1 MTSRIY
7 RPEQKH
13 PQPYQ
18 DDLNPDASKGINWG
32 LVGPHPEKH
41 SPRTAKDIKELHREL
56 SDLQDDQLSRIPV
69 LPAGSRL
76 ETNATYINLSQPSI
90 GEFTAK
96 GEEEVSEQ
104 DWIVPKSEVDYE
116 LWNLLAGKGDH
127 SLKEDVMPKTKSMTG
142 KDGKRKLQSDHGRGK
157 HNTGGESQKD
167 RVVPRGSGGRTG
179 SSKKGG

>member
-18 DDLNPDASKGINWG
+18 QDLNPDASKGINWG

-56 SDLQDDQLSRIPV
+56 SDLPDDQLERIPV
-69 LPAGSRL
+69 LPQGSRL
-76 ETNATYINLSQPSI
+76 EANATYLNLRKPGG

-96 GEEEVSEQ
+96 GEEDVGAD

-127 SLKEDVMPKTKSMTG
+127 STREEVMSKTKSMRG
-142 KDGKRKLQSDHGRGK
+142 KDGDRKLQSDHGRGK
-157 HNTGGESQKD
+157 QKSGGEPQKD
-167 RVVPRGSGGRTG
+167 RVTPRGSGRRTG
-179 SSKKGG
+179 SSKKA